1 MDGTGE
7 DRAAAGKIEEVIE
20 FIFLRFTTQKHSQEV
35 AITAILSFMTQYCS
49 VSQAKEV
56 AELQK
61 RQFYDLFSTELGC
74 ET

>member
-7 DRAAAGKIEEVIE
+7 AHVAAGKMEEVVE
-20 FIFLRFTTQKHSQEV
+20 FVFLYFTTQKHSQEV

-49 VSQAKEV
+49 ISQAKEV